1 MKHTKEFLKD
11 ATETFYRVY
20 ESSSYGDTIHVL
32 QSNGKTVV
40 ENLKKETKQ
49 FDKMYEALKD
59 EKLFLAEILMTCEN
73 EKVCNDISLRMSRIN
88 SLLKEIES

>member
-1 MKHTKEFLKD
+1 
-11 ATETFYRVY
+11 
-20 ESSSYGDTIHVL
+20 
-32 QSNGKTVV
+32 
-40 ENLKKETKQ
+40 
-49 FDKMYEALKD
+49 MYEALKD